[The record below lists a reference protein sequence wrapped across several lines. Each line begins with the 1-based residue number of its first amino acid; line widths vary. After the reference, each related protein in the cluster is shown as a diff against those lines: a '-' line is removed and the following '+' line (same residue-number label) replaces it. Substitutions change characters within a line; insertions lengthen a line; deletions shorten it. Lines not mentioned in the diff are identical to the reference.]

1 MLIRELETELPPEF
15 HDELLVVRFRPDLG
29 NVAASAMAMAAGAAI
44 AMVTLE
50 STVAGAAWTAATQI
64 APSLLAMERSGLI
77 RRVVPLIRSETPAA
91 LDAASAVLSSFG
103 AEKNV
108 TRLGSAIASGT
119 AFVQLEKG
127 VDVHEARRRLSDDAQ
142 VQFVSRVPLR
152 YMALPTAKPR
162 RRPPSPSTAA
172 APPPAPSGLWNLLKV
187 QWATARNKSEFVD
200 ADNVKVAILD
210 TGVDNGHPDLMVTQ
224 YIHDHPDTPHLSGIK
239 DIAGHGTH
247 VAGTVAATIG
257 NAAGING
264 ICRCRLMC
272 WKIFNDQTVLIRSQR
287 RFTYV
292 VDPLMYQRAL
302 ADCLDEDVDV
312 INLSIGGT
320 QPPDPQERQLLNAL
334 LANGTT
340 IVAAMGNHRH
350 LGSLPSFPAAVPD
363 VIAVGAT
370 SIDDSV
376 ATFSNRGDHIT
387 ISAPGVSIW
396 STMPTYSGQSG
407 FDAVIG
413 AGDAAKEGKA
423 IPRETNYAALDGT
436 SMATP
441 HVTAAAA
448 LLIAKKGRLGPTAT
462 ANALQAS
469 SDRVAGMGGLDFHP
483 DYGSG
488 RLNLD
493 RLL

>member
-1 MLIRELETELPPEF
+1 
-15 HDELLVVRFRPDLG
+15 
-29 NVAASAMAMAAGAAI
+29 
-44 AMVTLE
+44 
-50 STVAGAAWTAATQI
+50 
-64 APSLLAMERSGLI
+64 
-77 RRVVPLIRSETPAA
+77 
-91 LDAASAVLSSFG
+91 
-103 AEKNV
+103 
-108 TRLGSAIASGT
+108 
-119 AFVQLEKG
+119 
-127 VDVHEARRRLSDDAQ
+127 DDAQ

-152 YMALPTAKPR
+152 YMTLPAAKPR
-162 RRPPSPSTAA
+162 RRAAGSSTTATT
-172 APPPAPSGLWNLLKV
+172 PPAPSGLWNLLKV
-187 QWATARNKSEFVD
+187 QWAVARNKHGFVD
-200 ADNVKVAILD
+200 ADDVKVAILD
-210 TGVDNGHPDLMVTQ
+210 TGVDAGHPDLTVAQ
-224 YIHDHPDTPHLSGIK
+224 YIHDHPDTPQLSGIK

-272 WKIFNDQTVLIRSQR
+272 WKIFNDETTHIPSLG

-302 ADCLDEDVDV
+302 ADCLDEDIDV

-340 IVAAMGNHRH
+340 IVAAMGNHRA
-350 LGSLPSFPAAVPD
+350 LGSPISYPAAVPD

-387 ISAPGVSIW
+387 VSAPGVSIW
-396 STMPTYSGQSG
+396 STMPTYAGQSG

-413 AGDAAKEGKA
+413 TGGAAKEGKA
-423 IPRETNYAALDGT
+423 IPRETNYAALNGT

-441 HVTAAAA
+441 HVTGAVA
-448 LLIAKKGRLGPTAT
+448 LLVAKSGRQGPTAT
-462 ANALQAS
+462 ADALKTL
-469 SDRVAGMGGLDFHP
+469 SDHVAGMGNRDFHP
-483 DYGSG
+483 DYGGG